1 MRRAQGVIASSQTK
15 YIMLN
20 APTDRLDAIRALLP
34 GADAPTI
41 AKVAGRD
48 DVVAVHA
55 VCRERVFWE
64 TLEALEKE
72 GARAILVLPIEKM
85 LA

>member
-1 MRRAQGVIASSQTK
+1 
-15 YIMLN
+15 MLN
-20 APTDRLDAIRALLP
+20 APTDRLDAIKALLP
-34 GADAPTI
+34 GSEAPTVAQI
-41 AKVAGRD
+41 AGRD
-48 DVVAVHA
+48 DVVALHA

-64 TLEALEKE
+64 TLEALEAE

>member
-1 MRRAQGVIASSQTK
+1 MH
-15 YIMLN
+15 N
-20 APTDRLDAIRALLP
+20 AANDRLEASRGLLR
-34 GADAPTI
+34 GADAT
-41 AKVAGRD
+41 ASAQGAGRD
-48 DVVAVHA
+48 DVVALHA